1 MVQYDTT
8 EEYQAVTEYFGLSV
22 KPLNPSGPVTRGG
35 GCESTPQQWLRV
47 FLIKISIS
55 N

>member
-1 MVQYDTT
+1 MTPQRNIR
-8 EEYQAVTEYFGLSV
+8 AVTEYFGLAV
-22 KPLNPSGPVTRGG
+22 KSLNPSGPVTGGGGG
-35 GCESTPQQWLRV
+35 GCDPAPQQWLRV